1 MKYSFI
7 IFFITFYLLLYTY
20 SHFHKNKNNININNN
35 YHNNYHNNHNNY
47 QIWHNQPFSFN
58 FTQFLNICGDETV
71 NLENFTIDNISNL
84 YPTSSTQI
92 KLKQWFQQ
100 KQHHLLNNL
109 NTQTRLFFLKN
120 STHPIA
126 SFFIQWIYNSIHL
139 LPTQLQIILNNN
151 QLLKFTIRISK
162 NYWDYPNHFDTIHTF
177 MLILSGT
184 RNVTLNNITKLS
196 LATND
201 IIFFPAGMYHHFY
214 SSTFNN
220 YNQLNFV
227 FTISYPSHN
236 SFFSNKFITEYP
248 TQYQRVLNMVD
259 FI

>member
-7 IFFITFYLLLYTY
+7 IFFIIFYLLLYTY
-20 SHFHKNKNNININNN
+20 SYFHKNTINN
-35 YHNNYHNNHNNY
+35 YHNNY

-58 FTQFLNICGDETV
+58 FKQFINICGDETV
-71 NLENFTIDNISNL
+71 NLENFTKDNISNL

-92 KLKQWFQQ
+92 KLKQWFLNQSQQ
-100 KQHHLLNNL
+100 QQHIFNNL

-126 SFFIQWIYNSIHL
+126 CFFIQWIYNSIHL

-151 QLLKFTIRISK
+151 QHIKFAIRISK
-162 NYWDYPNHFDTIHTF
+162 NYWDYPNHFDTINTF

-196 LATND
+196 LSTND
-201 IIFFPAGMYHHFY
+201 IIFFPSCMYHHFY

-220 YNQLNFV
+220 NNQLNFV
-227 FTISYPSHN
+227 LTISYQSN
-236 SFFSNKFITEYP
+236 NTTCFNKFITEYP
-248 TQYQRVLNMVD
+248 TQYQRVINHID